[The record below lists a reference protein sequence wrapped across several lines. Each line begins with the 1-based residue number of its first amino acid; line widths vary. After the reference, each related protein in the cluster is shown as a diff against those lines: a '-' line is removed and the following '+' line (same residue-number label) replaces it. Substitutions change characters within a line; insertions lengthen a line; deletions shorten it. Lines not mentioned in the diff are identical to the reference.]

1 MTMRASTLVVGLGN
15 PILGDDG
22 VGWRVA
28 REIETRLAG
37 SNTDSDPS
45 SDVDVACLALGGVAL
60 MERLV
65 GYRRAIIIDAMT
77 TGAAPGT
84 VLCVPL
90 EKLPNPAAG
99 HTASSHDTS
108 FATAL
113 SLGRKLGAALPNEVW
128 VVAVEAERLYEFSAG
143 LSPAVAAAVPAA
155 VCCVEDWLADAPETH
170 ERMMISAAQRYV
182 TRQTSRGSG

>member
-1 MTMRASTLVVGLGN
+1 MTRRAGTLVIGLGN

-28 REIETRLAG
+28 REVQERLG
-37 SNTDSDPS
+37 NP
-45 SDVDVACLALGGVAL
+45 DVEVTCLALGGIAL

-84 VLCVPL
+84 VLCVRL
-90 EKLPNPAAG
+90 EELPNPASG

-108 FATAL
+108 LATAL
-113 SLGRKLGAALPNEVW
+113 SLGRRLGAPLPDEIR
-128 VVAVEAERLYEFSAG
+128 VVAVEAQRLFEFHAD
-143 LSPAVAAAVPAA
+143 LSPAVAAAMPEA
-155 VCCVEDWLADAPETH
+155 VRCVTEWLMPMPEMLTGLVGTSETEPQEDSLH
-170 ERMMISAAQRYV
+170 KLCQ
-182 TRQTSRGSG
+182 

>member
-1 MTMRASTLVVGLGN
+1 MTTRASTLVVGLGN

-28 REIETRLAG
+28 QEIETRLAG
-37 SNTDSDPS
+37 A
-45 SDVDVACLALGGVAL
+45 DVEVVCLALGGVAL
-60 MERLV
+60 MEQLV

-77 TGAAPGT
+77 TGAALGT
-84 VLCVPL
+84 VLCVPV
-90 EKLPNPAAG
+90 EELPNPAAG

-143 LSPAVAAAVPAA
+143 LSPAVAAAVPEA
-155 VCCVEDWLADAPETH
+155 VCCVKEWLADAQET
-170 ERMMISAAQRYV
+170 RVSIRARS
-182 TRQTSRGSG
+182 

>member
-28 REIETRLAG
+28 HNIEERLTT
-37 SNTDSDPS
+37 NN
-45 SDVDVACLALGGVAL
+45 VEVACLALGGVAL

-65 GYRRAIIIDAMT
+65 GYRRAIIIDAIT
-77 TGAAPGT
+77 TGAPPGK

-90 EKLPNPAAG
+90 EELPNPAAG

-108 FATAL
+108 LATAL
-113 SLGRKLGAALPNEVW
+113 SLGRKLGAQLPDEVW
-128 VVAVEAERLYEFSAG
+128 VVAVEAERLFEFSAG
-143 LSPAVAAAVPAA
+143 LSPAVAAAALEAA
-155 VCCVEDWLADAPETH
+155 GWVEKWLADFPETRSRRNKH
-170 ERMMISAAQRYV
+170 SAPRM
-182 TRQTSRGSG
+182 

>member
-1 MTMRASTLVVGLGN
+1 MTTRASTLVVGLGN

-28 REIETRLAG
+28 QEIETRLAG
-37 SNTDSDPS
+37 A
-45 SDVDVACLALGGVAL
+45 DVEVVCLALGGVAL
-60 MERLV
+60 MEQLV

-77 TGAAPGT
+77 TGAALGT
-84 VLCVPL
+84 VLCVPV
-90 EKLPNPAAG
+90 EELPNPAAG

-143 LSPAVAAAVPAA
+143 LSPAVAAAVPEA
-155 VCCVEDWLADAPETH
+155 VCCVEDWLENAPETG
-170 ERMMISAAQRYV
+170 ERMRISAAQRCV
-182 TRQTSRGSG
+182 SGQTSRGSG